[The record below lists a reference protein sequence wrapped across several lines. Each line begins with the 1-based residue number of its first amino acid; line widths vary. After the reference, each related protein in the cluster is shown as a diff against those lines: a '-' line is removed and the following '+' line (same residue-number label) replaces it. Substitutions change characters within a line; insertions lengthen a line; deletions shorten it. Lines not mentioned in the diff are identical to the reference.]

1 MTYANCLNFGL
12 RKDFKYASQP
22 RWEYA
27 GLEIQSFQ
35 HDSSKDC
42 SLPAQFDLCS
52 PHLLLFP
59 PIALFSSAL
68 FPEGSLCLSNRT
80 PISTH
85 CSHSR
90 KHCEEALP
98 LFRNIPKMLVPPY
111 FYNSGPHKLQTNGIT
126 NKWYAQEQR
135 FFCNPVNQY
144 QGHGGKLIG
153 FNLIH
158 LFSHVPLCNR
168 DLGDFEME
176 C

>member
-1 MTYANCLNFGL
+1 MTAARIALSLHSLISVAPISCCFPLLLCFP
-12 RKDFKYASQP
+12 QP
-22 RWEYA
+22 YFPRA
-27 GLEIQSFQ
+27 PFVFLTARLFQ
-35 HDSSKDC
+35 HIVHTLANIVKRLC
-42 SLPAQFDLCS
+42 LCS
-52 PHLLLFP
+52 GTFL
-59 PIALFSSAL
+59 
-68 FPEGSLCLSNRT
+68 
-80 PISTH
+80 
-85 CSHSR
+85 
-90 KHCEEALP
+90 
-98 LFRNIPKMLVPPY
+98 MLVPPY

-158 LFSHVPLCNR
+158 LFSHVPFCNR